1 MVVHQGL
8 GHAGGAAGIH
18 NPQRV
23 VKRQPQGFKGGH
35 GGVIARHDARPIGGA
50 WQAVVG
56 AQHAAQDGVAHAG
69 QGVAQLRDHADARM
83 VFAAIGDAIATD
95 QHGGGD
101 LGKPVEHGVGAHVGG
116 AHAPHPAHRDHGQ
129 KRHHGLGDVGQVGGH
144 PVAGHH
150 ALGLQ
155 VQGQRGGLAAQL
167 GPRQFLA
174 LAAFVGANDGGHA
187 RSVRPRHMAQHL
199 LRIVHL
205 GTREPLR
212 TGHGV
217 ARQHGGV
224 GRGGL
229 HIQVV
234 PHALP
239 KGVKLSDRPLPQ
251 GRIVVKTQAVG
262 AGQPVLVE
270 PDLRNVG
277 WGGRVHAPKV
287 ISRLGLSAIG
297 SNTMGPSPW
306 G

>member
-18 NPQRV
+18 NPQGV

-35 GGVIARHDARPIGGA
+35 GVVVAGHGAGPIGGTR
-50 WQAVVG
+50 QGVG
-56 AQHAAQDGVAHAG
+56 GVQHAAQNGVAHAG
-69 QGVAQLRDHADARM
+69 QGIAQLRQHADARM
-83 VFAAIGDAIATD
+83 VFAAIGDAVATD

-101 LGKPVEHGVGAHVGG
+101 LGKAVEHGVGAHVGRT
-116 AHAPHPAHRDHGQ
+116 HAPDPAHRDHGQ
-129 KRHHGLGDVGQVGGH
+129 KRHHGLRDVGQVGGH
-144 PVAGHH
+144 PVTGHH

-155 VQGQRGGLAAQL
+155 VQGQRGGVATQL

-187 RSVRPRHMAQHL
+187 RSVRTRDMAQHL

-217 ARQHGGV
+217 ARQHRAV

-229 HIQVV
+229 HIQVF

-239 KGVKLSDRPLPQ
+239 KGVELGDRPLPE
-251 GRIVVKTQAVG
+251 GFVVVKAQPFV

-277 WGGRVHAPKV
+277 WGGRVHGPKV
-287 ISRLGLSAIG
+287 ISRLGGSAIG
-297 SNTMGPSPW
+297 NNTMGLSP
-306 G
+306 